1 MKRKSVKIIVLLVV
15 GVLVAGAVYLKLR
28 PNQVAAATNVS
39 TATVQRGSLTATVNS
54 AGNIQTHQSAD
65 LSFGQS
71 GTVKKINVKVGDRVK
86 TGDVLAELDTTDLNL
101 QLRSAQVNLKN
112 AQDQLAQTKN
122 PNTEQDIANARAQLE
137 SAQAAYD
144 KVAAGASAAKL
155 ASAQAQVASAQAAY
169 DAAVKSAASSDSS
182 LVAASSTYEKAR
194 IAVQQAQGEYD
205 KVSWRGDVAAS
216 GQAQSLQS
224 ATIDYNSA
232 KAAYDALVA
241 TSKSDAS
248 SKVASAAA
256 SLRSAQA
263 SLDEIKNQVTTADL
277 KAAQS
282 TLTQAKNNLETLLA
296 GPDANSLDI
305 AQNGVE
311 TAQIALD
318 QIKLKLQQAQVVAPF
333 DGTVTTDQQQDRP
346 DRQRH
351 GDLAGRPGS
360 PGHCR
365 QHGRGGCEQDQGG
378 AAGRNHP
385 RRGHRSDADGH
396 GLADRPGGRAEQR
409 RRQLPGH
416 RGHHQHH
423 GRGENRHDVQRQ
435 HHRRRARQRAD
446 RAQPGRPHG
455 GQAEDGH
462 GAVRGAAD
470 PDPGAGRAQRR

>member
-1 MKRKSVKIIVLLVV
+1 MCWPSWIPPI
-15 GVLVAGAVYLKLR
+15 
-28 PNQVAAATNVS
+28 S
-39 TATVQRGSLTATVNS
+39 
-54 AGNIQTHQSAD
+54 
-65 LSFGQS
+65 
-71 GTVKKINVKVGDRVK
+71 
-86 TGDVLAELDTTDLNL
+86 NL

-216 GQAQSLQS
+216 GQAQTLQS

-256 SLRSAQA
+256 ALHSAQA

-277 KAAQS
+277 KAAQA

-296 GPDANSLDI
+296 GPDANC
-305 AQNGVE
+305 A
-311 TAQIALD
+311 
-318 QIKLKLQQAQVVAPF
+318 
-333 DGTVTTDQQQDRP
+333 
-346 DRQRH
+346 
-351 GDLAGRPGS
+351 
-360 PGHCR
+360 
-365 QHGRGGCEQDQGG
+365 
-378 AAGRNHP
+378 
-385 RRGHRSDADGH
+385 GHRSERRGDG
-396 GLADRPGGRAEQR
+396 
-409 RRQLPGH
+409 
-416 RGHHQHH
+416 
-423 GRGENRHDVQRQ
+423 
-435 HHRRRARQRAD
+435 AD
-446 RAQPGRPHG
+446 RARSDQAQAPAGPGR
-455 GQAEDGH
+455 
-462 GAVRGAAD
+462 GALRRDRHDRQQQGRPEPPAALRSRW
-470 PDPGAGRAQRR
+470 PTWITWTSSSTWPRWM